1 MFRSRTKIFADF
13 CRKPPVLILSAG
25 KVGSTSLYRALLD
38 QYPGLTIRMEKL
50 PPEKKPVNIRLP
62 HLHGHYKAD
71 FCDYLLARYVHGTLP
86 AAAAADTDD
95 NRLKIITPI
104 REPIGRNVAA
114 FYETR
119 LQRILGARPLKSNP
133 LKHAL
138 ASRLPILVKDRIK
151 RGIAALPADSR
162 LHRRLVIPQDGWL
175 YKDEHIKQI
184 QNLDPPQLRQ
194 MFLQRYDAQ
203 FFAIDWFDNCVKKY
217 LSLDVYEQPFPDEKV
232 AYYCLNQADMMILES
247 SLPNATKAQRVQD
260 FLGLDAF
267 EMGYRKVTAEKTRA
281 IADSYALFK
290 NEVKLPGWHLDKMLG
305 SKFFRHFYT
314 KEDAERLRQRWSE

>member
-1 MFRSRTKIFADF
+1 MIHVQRGHREADFADL
-13 CRKPPVLILSAG
+13 CRKHPVMILSAG
-25 KVGSTSLYRALLD
+25 KGGTSALYGALLA
-38 QYPGLTIRMEKL
+38 QYAGLTIRLENL
-50 PPEKKPVNIRLP
+50 PPADYENFR
-62 HLHGHYKAD
+62 HTHFGWHYVRD
-71 FCDYLLARYVHGTLP
+71 YCDYLLMRYVHSPPP
-86 AAAAADTDD
+86 AGMDAD
-95 NRLKIITPI
+95 NSRLKIIMPI
-104 REPIGRNVAA
+104 REPIGYHVAS
-114 FYETR
+114 FYEAG
-119 LQRILGARPLKSNP
+119 LQSMLGIRKRTGLRSVLRSWLPSALK
-133 LKHAL
+133 LYIKHLL
-138 ASRLPILVKDRIK
+138 AKLSR
-151 RGIAALPADSR
+151 DSR
-162 LHRRLVIPQDGWL
+162 LKQRLTPMIGTWAYQDT
-175 YKDEHIKQI
+175 HIEQI

-232 AYYCLNQADMMILES
+232 AYYSISQADMMIMES

-290 NEVKLPGWHLDKMLG
+290 NEVKLPGWYLDKMLG

-314 KEDAERLRQRWSE
+314 KEDEERLRQQWSE